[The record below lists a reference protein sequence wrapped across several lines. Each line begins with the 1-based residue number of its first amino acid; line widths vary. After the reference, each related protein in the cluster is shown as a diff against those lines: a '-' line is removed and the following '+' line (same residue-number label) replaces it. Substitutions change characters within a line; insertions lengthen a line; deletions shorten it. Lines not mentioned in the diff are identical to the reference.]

1 MSMQEVLSFDDVL
14 IVPKF
19 SSIKS
24 RADVDTSTEL
34 CGNKLKLGIIAS
46 NMDTVTGPEMA
57 RAMLDYGATAALHRF
72 QSIEQNCAQ
81 FLESS
86 WSNKEN
92 FKKPIVSIGLG
103 KKELE
108 RAEALYSVG
117 ANVFLIDVAQGANI
131 AVVEQVKELKK
142 LLHHSAKIIVG
153 NFATAKNIEDFN
165 YHLGSK
171 VDAYKISI
179 GSGSACL
186 TRVVTGCGL
195 PLFHTILDCSR
206 TGLPIIA
213 DGGIRNS
220 GDFSKALAAGATA
233 VMMGRLFAACDES
246 PSEKVWKDNFGNLLT
261 KIDAFPKKWDGTK
274 YVVDESY
281 EPLCTLPAYKKY
293 RGSAST
299 ESYQVQGKVASHRSY
314 EGDAYYIPATGPVK
328 NTLQQFEGGLRS
340 AMSYVGANNIAE
352 FQEKAEFVRVT
363 QGGAKESGAHGK
375 SNG

>member
-1 MSMQEVLSFDDVL
+1 MHMQEVLSFDDVL

-117 ANVFLIDVAQGANI
+117 ANVFLIDVAHGATTE
-131 AVVEQVKELKK
+131 VVNQTRELTK

-153 NFATAKNIEDFN
+153 NFANRQGIEDFN
-165 YHLGSK
+165 YHLGRK
-171 VDAYKISI
+171 VDAYKAGI
-179 GSGSACL
+179 GGGSACL
-186 TRVVTGCGL
+186 TRIVTGNGL
-195 PLFHTILDCSR
+195 PTFASVLDCSR

-220 GDFSKALAAGATA
+220 GDFAKALAAGATA

-246 PSEKVWKDNFGNLLT
+246 PSEKVFKNSLGNFITENE
-261 KIDAFPKKWDGTK
+261 AYPKKWNGTELVLDK
-274 YVVDESY
+274 DD
-281 EPLCTLPAYKKY
+281 PWTATLPVYKKY

-340 AMSYVGANNIAE
+340 AMSYVGANNIDE